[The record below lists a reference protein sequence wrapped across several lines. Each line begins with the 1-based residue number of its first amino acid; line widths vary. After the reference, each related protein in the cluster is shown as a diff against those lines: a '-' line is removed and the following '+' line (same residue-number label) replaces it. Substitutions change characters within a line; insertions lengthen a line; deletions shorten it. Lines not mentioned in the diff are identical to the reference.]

1 MEKETFIIDRSK
13 LPLNVYK
20 VLTFDNKLDVRKV
33 RKLAYYLESEF
44 GGYWINHKLDI
55 VSNKKISEK
64 ELYEFTIK
72 IRNLDDFRNLDK
84 IIPENN
90 DDYVFSTYHTLYDL
104 CVIEEILFPGTRKYI
119 EEIISKKYTSR
130 ETIIEEIISKE
141 YTSEVGNGFYLKR
154 RVYFEVIK
162 NELNIFLENDMV
174 YKGSVEYFYEINKEK
189 IHLVSVRDKFFPR
202 VKGKIVD
209 FIGKMESY
217 REKLIN
223 LAHPKRIKIYKN
235 IPDEEWVVLIETY
248 DGNKLMYPASEL
260 EIVAEE
266 NFKIGQFKIGQIIN
280 ILLYNTNNVV
290 INEIATILA
299 RNGYIYEIQIMPDE
313 IPDILKLD
321 IENVVF
327 FDIEALKDKK
337 FIYTIGVMD
346 SNENVK
352 QWFIDSE
359 EDEKR
364 ALIEFAQFTKNNKG
378 KIFIGYNS
386 EDFDKPLLSDLFEK
400 YGLSLPPN
408 FIVRDLFNEVIADPP
423 KKIKFL
429 GDKGLKYISE
439 YLGYTPNE
447 ELEII
452 DGIFVRDYYNR
463 YVKEKDIEKKEK
475 IKEQIL
481 LYNREDLKRTKY
493 VFQKLKEIL
502 EEGGKKAQEKLV
514 TVVKNNR
521 KKDDLTK
528 IFLVEEKTEKIL
540 NRIGIYSLDDLISYK
555 PERIKNKLKE
565 ITSKWIIKH
574 TGIPI
579 ELIYYYAKSLYE
591 NRIITRKKIPVPD
604 LLYLKN
610 VKFIDLEYV
619 PEEAFIFTIGIMDMD
634 GNVYQYFIENE
645 KEERETIIKFL
656 EESKGITFI
665 GYSSNSADRAILEKC
680 LEKHNLSFSF
690 EIFEIRDIYKEVID
704 TRSVNKQK
712 IFFPLKNQGL
722 KSISEYLGYIPNKK
736 IEIIDGMD
744 VVYKFKF
751 YRQTK
756 DPKIKNQILLY
767 NEEDLKR
774 LAYVFN
780 KLNEILRKKF
790 QI

>member
-1 MEKETFIIDRSK
+1 MEKETFIIDRSR
-13 LPLNVYK
+13 LPLKIYK
-20 VLTFDNKLDVRKV
+20 VLTFGIRLNLA
-33 RKLAYYLESEF
+33 KLAYYLESEF
-44 GGYWINHKLDI
+44 GGCWISYKHFDI
-55 VSNKKISEK
+55 IISNKKVSEK
-64 ELYEFTIK
+64 ELNEFVLK
-72 IRNLDDFRNLDK
+72 IRNLDDFKNLNN
-84 IIPENN
+84 IMIENN
-90 DDYVFSTYHTLYDL
+90 DNYFFSTYYTLYDL
-104 CVIEEILFPGTRKYI
+104 RIVEEILFPGTIRDI
-119 EEIISKKYTSR
+119 EEILEKYAKKYADK
-130 ETIIEEIISKE
+130 ID
-141 YTSEVGNGFYLKR
+141 NDFYLKI
-154 RVYFEVIK
+154 RVYFEVEK
-162 NELNIFLENDMV
+162 NELSIFLKSDIV
-174 YKGSVEYFYEINKEK
+174 YKGSVEDFYKRNKEK
-189 IHLVSVRDKFFPR
+189 ISFVSVRDKYIPG
-202 VKGKIVD
+202 VEGKIID

-217 REKLIN
+217 REELIN
-223 LAHPKRIKIYKN
+223 LTHPQKIKRYKN
-235 IPDEEWVVLIETY
+235 IPDEEWVVLIKTY
-248 DGNKLMYPASEL
+248 YDSELLYPISDL
-260 EIVAEE
+260 EIVKEDGFKENNFEE
-266 NFKIGQFKIGQIIN
+266 KQIIE
-280 ILLYNTNNVV
+280 
-290 INEIATILA
+290 EIARVLA
-299 RNGYIYEIQIMPDE
+299 RKGYIYEIQPGE
-313 IPDILKLD
+313 IPDILMLD

-327 FDIEALKDKK
+327 FDIEALKDKE

-346 SNENVK
+346 NNENVK

-386 EDFDKPLLSDLFEK
+386 EDFDQPLLSALFEK

-408 FIVRDLFNEVIADPP
+408 FIVRDLFYEVIAYPP

-429 GDKGLKYISE
+429 GGKGLKYISE

-452 DGIFVRDYYNR
+452 DGVFVRDYYNR
-463 YVKEKDIEKKEK
+463 YVKEEDIEKKEK

-502 EEGGKKAQEKLV
+502 KEGDKKAQEKLAE
-514 TVVKNNR
+514 VVKNNR
-521 KKDDLTK
+521 KKDDLKK

-540 NRIGIYSLDDLISYK
+540 NRIGIYSLDDLVSHK
-555 PERIKNKLKE
+555 QEKIKNKLKE
-565 ITSKWIIKH
+565 MTSKWIIKPN
-574 TGIPI
+574 IPI
-579 ELIYYYAKSLYE
+579 ELIYYYAKALYE
-591 NRIITRKKIPVPD
+591 NRIFIRKKIPVPD

-619 PEEAFIFTIGIMDMD
+619 PEEAFIFTIGIMDLD

-645 KEERETIIKFL
+645 KEEKETIIKFL

-665 GYSSNSADRAILEKC
+665 GYSSNSADRAILKKC

-690 EIFEIRDIYKEVID
+690 EIEIRDIYKEVID
-704 TRSVNKQK
+704 TRSVKKQK

-722 KSISEYLGYIPNKK
+722 KSISEYLGYIPN
-736 IEIIDGMD
+736 IEIKISEGWE
-744 VVYKFKF
+744 VLEKFKL
-751 YRQTK
+751 YRKTR
-756 DPKIKNQILLY
+756 DPEIKNEILLY

-774 LAYVFN
+774 LAHVFN

>member
-1 MEKETFIIDRSK
+1 MGKETFIIDRSK

-20 VLTFDNKLDVRKV
+20 VLTFGIRLNLA
-33 RKLAYYLESEF
+33 KLAYYLESEF
-44 GGYWINHKLDI
+44 GGCWISYKHFDI
-55 VSNKKISEK
+55 IISNKKVSEK
-64 ELYEFTIK
+64 ELNEFVLK
-72 IRNLDDFRNLDK
+72 IRNLDDFKNLNN
-84 IIPENN
+84 IMIENN
-90 DDYVFSTYHTLYDL
+90 DNYFFSTYYTLYDL
-104 CVIEEILFPGTRKYI
+104 RIVEEILFPGTIRDI
-119 EEIISKKYTSR
+119 EEILEKYAKKYADK
-130 ETIIEEIISKE
+130 ID
-141 YTSEVGNGFYLKR
+141 NDFYLKI
-154 RVYFEVIK
+154 RVYFEVEK
-162 NELNIFLENDMV
+162 NELSIFLKSDIV
-174 YKGSVEYFYEINKEK
+174 YKGSVEDFYKRNKEK
-189 IHLVSVRDKFFPR
+189 ISFVSVRDKYFPG
-202 VKGKIVD
+202 VEGKIID

-217 REKLIN
+217 REELIN
-223 LAHPKRIKIYKN
+223 LTHPQKIKRYKN
-235 IPDEEWVVLIETY
+235 IPDEEWVVLIKTY
-248 DGNKLMYPASEL
+248 YDSELLYPISDL
-260 EIVAEE
+260 EIVKEDGFE
-266 NFKIGQFKIGQIIN
+266 KINLEQERIIE
-280 ILLYNTNNVV
+280 
-290 INEIATILA
+290 EIARVLA
-299 RNGYIYEIQIMPDE
+299 RKGYIYEIQPGE
-313 IPDILKLD
+313 IPDILMLD

-346 SNENVK
+346 NNENVK

-386 EDFDKPLLSDLFEK
+386 EDFDQPLLSALFEK

-408 FIVRDLFNEVIADPP
+408 FIVRDLFYEVIAYPP

-429 GDKGLKYISE
+429 GGKGLKYISE

-452 DGIFVRDYYNR
+452 DGVFVRDYYNR
-463 YVKEKDIEKKEK
+463 YVKEEDIEKKEK

-502 EEGGKKAQEKLV
+502 KEGDKKAQEKLAE
-514 TVVKNNR
+514 VVKNNR
-521 KKDDLTK
+521 KKDDLKK

-540 NRIGIYSLDDLISYK
+540 NRIGIYSLDDLVSHK
-555 PERIKNKLKE
+555 QEKIKNKLKE
-565 ITSKWIIKH
+565 MTSKWIIKPN
-574 TGIPI
+574 IPI
-579 ELIYYYAKSLYE
+579 ELIYYYAKALYE
-591 NRIITRKKIPVPD
+591 NRIFIRKKIPVPD

-619 PEEAFIFTIGIMDMD
+619 PEEAFIFTIGIMDLD

-645 KEERETIIKFL
+645 KEEKETIIKFL

-665 GYSSNSADRAILEKC
+665 GYSSNSADRAILKKC

-690 EIFEIRDIYKEVID
+690 EIEIRDIYKEVID
-704 TRSVNKQK
+704 TRSVKKQK

-722 KSISEYLGYIPNKK
+722 KSISEYLGYIPN
-736 IEIIDGMD
+736 IEIKISEGWE
-744 VVYKFKF
+744 VLEKFKL
-751 YRQTK
+751 YRKTR
-756 DPKIKNQILLY
+756 DPEIKNEILLY

>member
-1 MEKETFIIDRSK
+1 MKKETFIIDRSK
-13 LPLNVYK
+13 LHLNVYK
-20 VLTFDNKLDVRKV
+20 VLTFENKLDVRKV

-44 GGYWINHKLDI
+44 GGYWINHNLDI

-90 DDYVFSTYHTLYDL
+90 DNYVFSTYRTLYDL

-119 EEIISKKYTSR
+119 EEIISKKYVP
-130 ETIIEEIISKE
+130 E
-141 YTSEVGNGFYLKR
+141 YISEVGNGFYLRSHLKR

-174 YKGSVEYFYEINKEK
+174 YQGSVEYFYEINKEK
-189 IHLVSVRDKFFPR
+189 INFVSVRDKFFPR
-202 VKGKIVD
+202 VKGRIVD

-217 REKLIN
+217 REQLIN
-223 LAHPKRIKIYKN
+223 LAHPKRIERYKN

-248 DGNKLMYPASEL
+248 DGNKLMYPTSEL
-260 EIVAEE
+260 EIVTEE
-266 NFKIGQFKIGQIIN
+266 NFEIGQIIN
-280 ILLYNTNNVV
+280 KIV
-290 INEIATILA
+290 IDEIARVLA
-299 RNGYIYEIQIMPDE
+299 KKGYIYEIQIMPGK

-408 FIVRDLFNEVIADPP
+408 FIVRDLFNEVIAGSFNEVIAGS

-429 GDKGLKYISE
+429 GDMGLKHISE
-439 YLGYTPNE
+439 YLGYIPDE
-447 ELEII
+447 KLEII
-452 DGIFVRDYYNR
+452 DGVFVRDYYNR
-463 YVKEKDIEKKEK
+463 YVKEEDIEKKEK

-502 EEGGKKAQEKLV
+502 EEGDQKAQEKLV
-514 TVVKNNR
+514 EVVKNNR

-528 IFLVEEKTEKIL
+528 IFLVEEKTEKVL

-555 PERIKNKLKE
+555 PEKIKNKLKK
-565 ITSKWIIKH
+565 ITSKWIIKPN
-574 TGIPI
+574 IPI
-579 ELIYYYAKSLYE
+579 ELIYYYAKALYE
-591 NRIITRKKIPVPD
+591 NRIFIRKKIPVPD

-619 PEEAFIFTIGIMDMD
+619 PAKKEEEAFIFTIGIMDMD
-634 GNVYQYFIENE
+634 GKVEQYFIENE
-645 KEERETIIKFL
+645 EEEREKIIKFL
-656 EESKGITFI
+656 EENKGITFI
-665 GYSSNSADRAILEKC
+665 GYSSNNADKDILEKC
-680 LEKHNLSFSF
+680 LKKHRLSFSF
-690 EIFEIRDIYKEVID
+690 EIRDIYREVIN
-704 TRSVNKQK
+704 TGNVNKQK
-712 IFFPLKNQGL
+712 IFFPLKSLGL

-736 IEIIDGMD
+736 IKITDGMD
-744 VVYKFKF
+744 VLYKFKF

-756 DPKIKNQILLY
+756 DPEIKNQILLY

>member
-248 DGNKLMYPASEL
+248 DGNKLMYPTSEL

>member
-20 VLTFDNKLDVRKV
+20 VLTFENKVDVRKV

-90 DDYVFSTYHTLYDL
+90 DDYVFSTYRTLYDL

-119 EEIISKKYTSR
+119 EEIISKKYIV
-130 ETIIEEIISKE
+130 EYISQ
-141 YTSEVGNGFYLKR
+141 VGSGFYLRSHLKR

-162 NELNIFLENDMV
+162 NELNIFLENDIV
-174 YKGSVEYFYEINKEK
+174 YECSVEYFYEINKEK
-189 IHLVSVRDKFFPR
+189 LNLVSVRDKFFPR

-209 FIGKMESY
+209 FIGKMEFY
-217 REKLIN
+217 KEELIN
-223 LAHPKRIKIYKN
+223 LAHPKRIERYKN

-260 EIVAEE
+260 EIVTEE
-266 NFKIGQFKIGQIIN
+266 NFEIGQIIN
-280 ILLYNTNNVV
+280 KIV
-290 INEIATILA
+290 INEIARVLA
-299 RNGYIYEIQIMPDE
+299 MKGYIYEIQIMPGE

-386 EDFDKPLLSDLFEK
+386 EYFDKPLLSALFEK

-408 FIVRDLFNEVIADPP
+408 FIVRDLFYEVIADPP

-452 DGIFVRDYYNR
+452 DGVFVRDYYNR

-502 EEGGKKAQEKLV
+502 EEGDQKAKEKLV
-514 TVVKNNR
+514 EVVKNNR

-528 IFLVEEKTEKIL
+528 IPFVGYKTEKIL
-540 NRIGIYSLDDLISYK
+540 NRIGIYSLDDLVSHK
-555 PERIKNKLKE
+555 QEQIKNKLKE
-565 ITSKWIIKH
+565 ITSKWIIKPN
-574 TGIPI
+574 IPI
-579 ELIYYYAKSLYE
+579 ELIYYYAKALYE
-591 NRIITRKKIPVPD
+591 NRIFIRKKIPVPD

-619 PEEAFIFTIGIMDMD
+619 QAKKEEEVFIFTIGIMDMD
-634 GNVYQYFIENE
+634 GKVEQYFIENE
-645 KEERETIIKFL
+645 EEEREAIIKFL
-656 EESKGITFI
+656 EENKGITFI
-665 GYSSNSADRAILEKC
+665 GYSSNNGDKNILEKC
-680 LEKHNLSFSF
+680 LKKHRLSFSF
-690 EIFEIRDIYKEVID
+690 EIKDIYREVIN
-704 TRSVNKQK
+704 TQNAKKQK

-722 KSISEYLGYIPNKK
+722 KSISEYLGYIPN
-736 IEIIDGMD
+736 IEIKISEGWE
-744 VVYKFKF
+744 VLEKFKL
-751 YRQTK
+751 YRKTR
-756 DPKIKNQILLY
+756 DPEIKNEILLY

>member
-20 VLTFDNKLDVRKV
+20 VLTFENKLDVRKV

-44 GGYWINHKLDI
+44 GAYWINHKLDI

-104 CVIEEILFPGTRKYI
+104 CVVEEILFPGTRKYI

-130 ETIIEEIISKE
+130 ETIIEEIISKK
-141 YTSEVGNGFYLKR
+141 YTSEIGNGFYLKR

-174 YKGSVEYFYEINKEK
+174 YKGSVEYFYEINKNKEK
-189 IHLVSVRDKFFPR
+189 IHLVSVKDKFFPR

-223 LAHPKRIKIYKN
+223 LAHPKRIKRYKN
-235 IPDEEWVVLIETY
+235 IPDEEWVVVIETY
-248 DGNKLMYPASEL
+248 DGNKLMYPTSEL

-266 NFKIGQFKIGQIIN
+266 NFEIGQIIN
-280 ILLYNTNNVV
+280 KIV

-299 RNGYIYEIQIMPDE
+299 RNGYIYEIQIMPGE

-352 QWFIDSE
+352 HWFIDSE

-386 EDFDKPLLSDLFEK
+386 EDFDKPLLSALFEK

-408 FIVRDLFNEVIADPP
+408 FIVRDLFYEVIADPP

-452 DGIFVRDYYNR
+452 DGVFVRDYHNR

-502 EEGGKKAQEKLV
+502 EEGDQKAKEKLV
-514 TVVKNNR
+514 EVVKNNR

-528 IFLVEEKTEKIL
+528 IPLVGEKTEKIL
-540 NRIGIYSLDDLISYK
+540 NRIGIYSLDDLVSHK
-555 PERIKNKLKE
+555 QEQIKNKLKE
-565 ITSKWIIKH
+565 ITSKWIIKPN
-574 TGIPI
+574 IPI
-579 ELIYYYAKSLYE
+579 ELIYYYAKALYE
-591 NRIITRKKIPVPD
+591 NRIFIRKKIPIPD

-619 PEEAFIFTIGIMDMD
+619 PEEAFIFTIGIMDLD

-645 KEERETIIKFL
+645 KEEKETIIKFL

-665 GYSSNSADRAILEKC
+665 GYSSDSADRAILKKC

-690 EIFEIRDIYKEVID
+690 EIEIRDIYKEVID
-704 TRSVNKQK
+704 TRSVKKQK
-712 IFFPLKNQGL
+712 IFFPLKKQGL
-722 KSISEYLGYIPNKK
+722 KSISEYLGYIPN
-736 IEIIDGMD
+736 IEIKISEGWE
-744 VVYKFKF
+744 VLEKFKL
-751 YRQTK
+751 YRKTR
-756 DPKIKNQILLY
+756 DPEIKNEILLY

-780 KLNEILRKKF
+780 KLNKLKEILKKF
-790 QI
+790 

>member
-1 MEKETFIIDRSK
+1 MKKETFIIDRSK

-20 VLTFDNKLDVRKV
+20 VLTFGIRLDIKKLA
-33 RKLAYYLESEF
+33 KLAYYLESEF
-44 GGYWINHKLDI
+44 GGYWISYYYFDI
-55 VSNKKISEK
+55 IISNKKVSEK
-64 ELYEFTIK
+64 ELNEFTFK
-72 IRNLDDFRNLDK
+72 IRNLDDFKNLNK
-84 IIPENN
+84 IIIENN
-90 DDYVFSTYHTLYDL
+90 DNYFFSTDSYYTLYDL
-104 CVIEEILFPGTRKYI
+104 RIVEEILFPGTIRDI
-119 EEIISKKYTSR
+119 EEILEKYAKKYADK
-130 ETIIEEIISKE
+130 ID
-141 YTSEVGNGFYLKR
+141 NDFYLKI
-154 RVYFEVIK
+154 RVYFEVAK
-162 NELNIFLENDMV
+162 NELNIFLKSDIV
-174 YKGSVEYFYEINKEK
+174 YKGSVEDFYKRYKEK
-189 IHLVSVRDKFFPR
+189 IYSASVRDKYRPP
-202 VKGKIVD
+202 VTGKIID

-217 REKLIN
+217 REELIN
-223 LAHPKRIKIYKN
+223 LAHPKRIERYKN
-235 IPDEEWVVLIETY
+235 IPDEELVVLIKTY
-248 DGNKLMYPASEL
+248 YDSELVYPISEL
-260 EIVAEE
+260 EIVKEDGFE
-266 NFKIGQFKIGQIIN
+266 KINLEQERIIE
-280 ILLYNTNNVV
+280 
-290 INEIATILA
+290 EIARVLA
-299 RNGYIYEIQIMPDE
+299 RNGYIYEIQIMPGE

-386 EDFDKPLLSDLFEK
+386 KDFDKPLLSALFEK

-408 FIVRDLFNEVIADPP
+408 FIARDLFDEVIADPP

-463 YVKEKDIEKKEK
+463 YVKEEDIEKKEK

-502 EEGGKKAQEKLV
+502 EEGDQKAQEKLAE
-514 TVVKNNR
+514 VVKNNR

-528 IFLVEEKTEKIL
+528 IHLVGEKTEKIL
-540 NRIGIYSLDDLISYK
+540 NRIGIYSLDDLVSRK
-555 PERIKNKLKE
+555 PEQIKNKLKE
-565 ITSKWIIKH
+565 ITSKWIIKPN
-574 TGIPI
+574 IPI
-579 ELIYYYAKSLYE
+579 ELICYYAKALYE
-591 NRIITRKKIPVPD
+591 NRIIIRKKIPVPD

-634 GNVYQYFIENE
+634 GKVEQYFIENE
-645 KEERETIIKFL
+645 EEEREAIIKFL
-656 EESKGITFI
+656 EENKGITFI
-665 GYSSNSADRAILEKC
+665 GYSSNNSDRPILEKC
-680 LEKHNLSFSF
+680 LEKHNLSFS
-690 EIFEIRDIYKEVID
+690 FEIRDIYKEVID

-712 IFFPLKNQGL
+712 IFFPLKNQDL
-722 KSISEYLGYIPNKK
+722 KSISEYLGYIPNKGIK
-736 IEIIDGMD
+736 ITYGWE
-744 VVYKFKF
+744 VLEKFKL
-751 YRQTK
+751 YRKTR
-756 DPKIKNQILLY
+756 DPEIKNEILLY

-780 KLNEILRKKF
+780 KLKEILKLYGLKF
-790 QI
+790 

>member
-1 MEKETFIIDRSK
+1 M
-13 LPLNVYK
+13 
-20 VLTFDNKLDVRKV
+20 
-33 RKLAYYLESEF
+33 
-44 GGYWINHKLDI
+44 
-55 VSNKKISEK
+55 
-64 ELYEFTIK
+64 
-72 IRNLDDFRNLDK
+72 
-84 IIPENN
+84 
-90 DDYVFSTYHTLYDL
+90 
-104 CVIEEILFPGTRKYI
+104 PG
-119 EEIISKKYTSR
+119 
-130 ETIIEEIISKE
+130 
-141 YTSEVGNGFYLKR
+141 
-154 RVYFEVIK
+154 
-162 NELNIFLENDMV
+162 
-174 YKGSVEYFYEINKEK
+174 
-189 IHLVSVRDKFFPR
+189 
-202 VKGKIVD
+202 
-209 FIGKMESY
+209 
-217 REKLIN
+217 
-223 LAHPKRIKIYKN
+223 
-235 IPDEEWVVLIETY
+235 
-248 DGNKLMYPASEL
+248 
-260 EIVAEE
+260 
-266 NFKIGQFKIGQIIN
+266 
-280 ILLYNTNNVV
+280 
-290 INEIATILA
+290 
-299 RNGYIYEIQIMPDE
+299 E

-346 SNENVK
+346 NNENVK

-386 EDFDKPLLSDLFEK
+386 EDFDKPLLSALFEK

-408 FIVRDLFNEVIADPP
+408 FIVRDLFYEVIADPP

-452 DGIFVRDYYNR
+452 DGVFVRDYYNR

-502 EEGGKKAQEKLV
+502 EEGDKKAQEKLV
-514 TVVKNNR
+514 EVVKNNR

-555 PERIKNKLKE
+555 LERIKNKLKE
-565 ITSKWIIKH
+565 ITSKWIIKPN
-574 TGIPI
+574 IPI
-579 ELIYYYAKSLYE
+579 ELIYYYAKALYE
-591 NRIITRKKIPVPD
+591 NRIFIRKKIPVPD

-619 PEEAFIFTIGIMDMD
+619 PEEAFIFTIGIMDLD

-645 KEERETIIKFL
+645 KEEKETIIKFL

-665 GYSSNSADRAILEKC
+665 GYSSNSADRAILKKC

-690 EIFEIRDIYKEVID
+690 EIEIRDIYKEVID
-704 TRSVNKQK
+704 TRSVKKQK

-722 KSISEYLGYIPNKK
+722 KSISEYLGYIPN
-736 IEIIDGMD
+736 IEIKISEGWE
-744 VVYKFKF
+744 VLEKFKL
-751 YRQTK
+751 YRKTR
-756 DPKIKNQILLY
+756 DPEIKNEILLY

-774 LAYVFN
+774 LAHVFN
-780 KLNEILRKKF
+780 KLKEILKLHGLKF
-790 QI
+790 

>member
-1 MEKETFIIDRSK
+1 
-13 LPLNVYK
+13 
-20 VLTFDNKLDVRKV
+20 KV

-64 ELYEFTIK
+64 ELYEFTIR

-90 DDYVFSTYHTLYDL
+90 DYVFSTYHTLYDL
-104 CVIEEILFPGTRKYI
+104 CVIEEILFPGTRKDI
-119 EEIISKKYTSR
+119 EEIISKKYVA
-130 ETIIEEIISKE
+130 E
-141 YTSEVGNGFYLKR
+141 YISEVGNGFYLRSHLKR

-162 NELNIFLENDMV
+162 NEINIFLENDMV
-174 YKGSVEYFYEINKEK
+174 YRGSIEYFYEINKEK
-189 IHLVSVRDKFFPR
+189 INLVSVRDKFFPR

-217 REKLIN
+217 REELIN
-223 LAHPKRIKIYKN
+223 LAHPKRIERYKN

-260 EIVAEE
+260 EIVTEE
-266 NFKIGQFKIGQIIN
+266 NFEIGQIIN
-280 ILLYNTNNVV
+280 KIV
-290 INEIATILA
+290 INEIARVLA
-299 RNGYIYEIQIMPDE
+299 MKGYIYEIQIMLGE

-364 ALIEFAQFTKNNKG
+364 ALIEFDQFTKNNKG

-386 EDFDKPLLSDLFEK
+386 EDFDKPLLSDLFKK

-408 FIVRDLFNEVIADPP
+408 FIVRDLFNEVIVSSLNEVIAGSTR
-423 KKIKFL
+423 KIKFL
-429 GDKGLKYISE
+429 GDRGLKHISE
-439 YLGYTPNE
+439 YLGYIPDE
-447 ELEII
+447 KLEII
-452 DGIFVRDYYNR
+452 DGVFVRDYYNR
-463 YVKEKDIEKKEK
+463 YVNEEDIEKKEK

-502 EEGGKKAQEKLV
+502 EEGDQKAKEKLV
-514 TVVKNNR
+514 AVVKNNR

-528 IFLVEEKTEKIL
+528 IPLVGEKTEKIL
-540 NRIGIYSLDDLISYK
+540 NRIGIYSLDDLVSRK
-555 PERIKNKLKE
+555 PEQIKNKLKE
-565 ITSKWIIKH
+565 ITSKWIIKPN
-574 TGIPI
+574 IPI
-579 ELIYYYAKSLYE
+579 ELIYYYAKALYE
-591 NRIITRKKIPVPD
+591 NRIFIRKKIPVPD

-619 PEEAFIFTIGIMDMD
+619 QSKKEEEVFIFTIGIMDMD
-634 GNVYQYFIENE
+634 GKVEQYFIENE
-645 KEERETIIKFL
+645 EEEREAIIKFL
-656 EESKGITFI
+656 EENKGITFI
-665 GYSSNSADRAILEKC
+665 GYSSDNADKNILNKC
-680 LEKHNLSFSF
+680 LKKHRLSFSF
-690 EIFEIRDIYKEVID
+690 EIKDIYREVIN
-704 TRSVNKQK
+704 TENVKKQK

-736 IEIIDGMD
+736 LKITDGLD

-756 DPKIKNQILLY
+756 DPEIKNQILLY

-780 KLNEILRKKF
+780 KL
-790 QI
+790 

>member
-20 VLTFDNKLDVRKV
+20 VSTFENKLNVRKV

-72 IRNLDDFRNLDK
+72 IRNLDDFMNLDK

-104 CVIEEILFPGTRKYI
+104 CVIEEILFPGTRKDI
-119 EEIISKKYTSR
+119 EEIISKKYVA
-130 ETIIEEIISKE
+130 E
-141 YTSEVGNGFYLKR
+141 YISEVGNGFYLRSHLKR

-162 NELNIFLENDMV
+162 NEINIFLENDMV
-174 YKGSVEYFYEINKEK
+174 YRGSIEYFYEINKEK
-189 IHLVSVRDKFFPR
+189 INLVSVRDKFFPR

-217 REKLIN
+217 REELIN
-223 LAHPKRIKIYKN
+223 LAHPKRIERYKN

-260 EIVAEE
+260 EIVTEE
-266 NFKIGQFKIGQIIN
+266 NFEIGQIIN
-280 ILLYNTNNVV
+280 KIV
-290 INEIATILA
+290 INEIARVLA
-299 RNGYIYEIQIMPDE
+299 MKGYIYEIQIMPGE

-364 ALIEFAQFTKNNKG
+364 ALIEFDQFTKNNKG

-386 EDFDKPLLSDLFEK
+386 EDFDKPLLSDLFKK

-408 FIVRDLFNEVIADPP
+408 FIVRDLFNEVIVSSLNEVIAGST

-429 GDKGLKYISE
+429 GDRGLKHISE
-439 YLGYTPNE
+439 YLGYIPDE
-447 ELEII
+447 KLEII

-463 YVKEKDIEKKEK
+463 YVKEEDIEKKEK

-502 EEGGKKAQEKLV
+502 EEGDQKAKEKLAE
-514 TVVKNNR
+514 VVKNNR

-528 IFLVEEKTEKIL
+528 IPLVGDKTEKIL

-555 PERIKNKLKE
+555 PEQLKNKLKE
-565 ITSKWIIKH
+565 MTSKWIIKPN
-574 TGIPI
+574 IPI
-579 ELIYYYAKSLYE
+579 ELIYYYAKALYE
-591 NRIITRKKIPVPD
+591 NRIFIRKKIPVPD

-619 PEEAFIFTIGIMDMD
+619 QSKKEEEVFIFTIGIMDMD
-634 GNVYQYFIENE
+634 GKVEQYFIENE
-645 KEERETIIKFL
+645 EEEREAIIKFL
-656 EESKGITFI
+656 EENKGITFI
-665 GYSSNSADRAILEKC
+665 GYSSNNADKNILNKC
-680 LEKHNLSFSF
+680 LKKHRLSFSF
-690 EIFEIRDIYKEVID
+690 EIKDIYREVIN
-704 TRSVNKQK
+704 TENVKKQK

-736 IEIIDGMD
+736 IDGMD

-780 KLNEILRKKF
+780 KLKKEILKI
-790 QI
+790 Q

>member
-1 MEKETFIIDRSK
+1 
-13 LPLNVYK
+13 LNVYK
-20 VLTFDNKLDVRKV
+20 VLTFENKVDVRKV

-90 DDYVFSTYHTLYDL
+90 DDYVFSTYRTLYDL

-119 EEIISKKYTSR
+119 EEIISKKYIV
-130 ETIIEEIISKE
+130 EYISQ
-141 YTSEVGNGFYLKR
+141 VGSGFYLRSHLKR

-162 NELNIFLENDMV
+162 NELNIFLENDIV
-174 YKGSVEYFYEINKEK
+174 YECSVEYFYEINKEK
-189 IHLVSVRDKFFPR
+189 LNLVSVRDKFFPR

-209 FIGKMESY
+209 FIGKMEFY
-217 REKLIN
+217 KEELIN
-223 LAHPKRIKIYKN
+223 LAHPKRIERYKN

-260 EIVAEE
+260 EIVTEE
-266 NFKIGQFKIGQIIN
+266 NFEIGQIIN
-280 ILLYNTNNVV
+280 KIV
-290 INEIATILA
+290 INEIARVLA
-299 RNGYIYEIQIMPDE
+299 MKGYIYEIQIMPGE

-386 EDFDKPLLSDLFEK
+386 EDFDKPLLSALFEK
-400 YGLSLPPN
+400 YGLSLPSN
-408 FIVRDLFNEVIADPP
+408 FIVRDLFNEVIVSSLNEVIAGST

-429 GDKGLKYISE
+429 GDRGLKHISE
-439 YLGYTPNE
+439 YLGYIPDE
-447 ELEII
+447 KLEII
-452 DGIFVRDYYNR
+452 DGVFVRDYYNR

-502 EEGGKKAQEKLV
+502 EEGDKKVQEKLV
-514 TVVKNNR
+514 EVVKNNR

-528 IFLVEEKTEKIL
+528 IPLVEEKTEKIL
-540 NRIGIYSLDDLISYK
+540 NRIGIYSLDDLVSHK
-555 PERIKNKLKE
+555 QEQIKNKLKE
-565 ITSKWIIKH
+565 ITSKWIIKPN
-574 TGIPI
+574 IPI
-579 ELIYYYAKSLYE
+579 ELIYYYAKALYE
-591 NRIITRKKIPVPD
+591 NRIFIRKKIPVPD

-610 VKFIDLEYV
+610 LKNVKFIDLEYV
-619 PEEAFIFTIGIMDMD
+619 QAKKEEEVFIFTIGIMDMD
-634 GNVYQYFIENE
+634 GKVEQYFIENE
-645 KEERETIIKFL
+645 EEEREAIIKFL
-656 EESKGITFI
+656 EENKGITFI
-665 GYSSNSADRAILEKC
+665 GYSSNNGDKNILEKC
-680 LEKHNLSFSF
+680 LKKHRLSFSF
-690 EIFEIRDIYKEVID
+690 EIKDIYREVIN
-704 TRSVNKQK
+704 TQNAKKQK

>member
-20 VLTFDNKLDVRKV
+20 VLTFENKLDVRKV
-33 RKLAYYLESEF
+33 RTLAYYLESEF

-119 EEIISKKYTSR
+119 EEVISKKYTSR

-141 YTSEVGNGFYLKR
+141 YTSEVDNGFYLKR

-174 YKGSVEYFYEINKEK
+174 YRGSIEYFYEINKEK
-189 IHLVSVRDKFFPR
+189 INLVSVRDKFFPR

-217 REKLIN
+217 REELIN
-223 LAHPKRIKIYKN
+223 LAHPKRIERYKN

-299 RNGYIYEIQIMPDE
+299 RNGYIYEIQIMPSE

-386 EDFDKPLLSDLFEK
+386 EDFDKPLLSALFEK
-400 YGLSLPPN
+400 YGLGLPPN
-408 FIVRDLFNEVIADPP
+408 FIVRDLFYEVIADPP

-502 EEGGKKAQEKLV
+502 EEGDKKAQEKLAEAI
-514 TVVKNNR
+514 KNNR

-528 IFLVEEKTEKIL
+528 IPLVEEKREKIL
-540 NRIGIYSLDDLISYK
+540 NRIGIYSLDDLVSRK
-555 PERIKNKLKE
+555 PEQIKNKLKE
-565 ITSKWIIKH
+565 ITSKWIIKPN
-574 TGIPI
+574 IPI
-579 ELIYYYAKSLYE
+579 ELIYYYAKALYE
-591 NRIITRKKIPVPD
+591 NRIIIRKKIPVPD

-619 PEEAFIFTIGIMDMD
+619 QAKKEEEVFIFTIGIMDMD
-634 GNVYQYFIENE
+634 GKVEQYFIENE
-645 KEERETIIKFL
+645 EEEREAIIKFL
-656 EESKGITFI
+656 EENKGITFI
-665 GYSSNSADRAILEKC
+665 GYSSNNADKNILEKC
-680 LEKHNLSFSF
+680 LKKHRLSFSF
-690 EIFEIRDIYKEVID
+690 EIRDIYREVIN
-704 TRSVNKQK
+704 TENVKKQK

-722 KSISEYLGYIPNKK
+722 NSISEYLGYIPNKK
-736 IEIIDGMD
+736 IEIIDGLD

-756 DPKIKNQILLY
+756 DPEIKNQILLY

>member
-1 MEKETFIIDRSK
+1 MEKETFIIDRSR
-13 LPLNVYK
+13 LPLKIYK
-20 VLTFDNKLDVRKV
+20 VLTFGIRLNLA
-33 RKLAYYLESEF
+33 KLAYYLESEF
-44 GGYWINHKLDI
+44 GGCWISYKHFDI
-55 VSNKKISEK
+55 IISNKKVSEK
-64 ELYEFTIK
+64 ELNEFVLK
-72 IRNLDDFRNLDK
+72 IRNLDDFKNLNN
-84 IIPENN
+84 IMIENN
-90 DDYVFSTYHTLYDL
+90 DNYFFSTYYTLYDL
-104 CVIEEILFPGTRKYI
+104 RIVEEILFPGTIRDI
-119 EEIISKKYTSR
+119 EEILEKYAKKYADK
-130 ETIIEEIISKE
+130 ID
-141 YTSEVGNGFYLKR
+141 NDFYLKI
-154 RVYFEVIK
+154 RVYFEVEK
-162 NELNIFLENDMV
+162 NELSIFLKSDIV
-174 YKGSVEYFYEINKEK
+174 YKGSVEDFYKRNKEK
-189 IHLVSVRDKFFPR
+189 ISFVSVRDKYIPG
-202 VKGKIVD
+202 VEGKIID

-217 REKLIN
+217 REELIN
-223 LAHPKRIKIYKN
+223 LTHPQKIKRYKN
-235 IPDEEWVVLIETY
+235 IPDEEWVVLIKTY
-248 DGNKLMYPASEL
+248 YDSELLYPISDL
-260 EIVAEE
+260 EIVKEDGFKENNFEE
-266 NFKIGQFKIGQIIN
+266 KQIIE
-280 ILLYNTNNVV
+280 
-290 INEIATILA
+290 EIARVLA
-299 RNGYIYEIQIMPDE
+299 RKGYIYEIQPGE
-313 IPDILKLD
+313 IPDILMLD

-346 SNENVK
+346 NNENVK

-386 EDFDKPLLSDLFEK
+386 EDFDQPLLSALFEK

-408 FIVRDLFNEVIADPP
+408 FIVRDLFYEVIAYPP

-429 GDKGLKYISE
+429 GGKGLKYISE

-452 DGIFVRDYYNR
+452 DGVFVRDYYNR
-463 YVKEKDIEKKEK
+463 YVKEEDIEKKEK
-475 IKEQIL
+475 IKKQIL

-502 EEGGKKAQEKLV
+502 KEGDKKAQEKLAE
-514 TVVKNNR
+514 VVKNNR
-521 KKDDLTK
+521 KKDDLKK

-540 NRIGIYSLDDLISYK
+540 NRIGIYSLDDLVSHK
-555 PERIKNKLKE
+555 QEKIKNKLKE
-565 ITSKWIIKH
+565 MTSKWIIKPN
-574 TGIPI
+574 IPI
-579 ELIYYYAKSLYE
+579 ELIYYYAKALYE
-591 NRIITRKKIPVPD
+591 NRIFIRKKIPVPD

-619 PEEAFIFTIGIMDMD
+619 PEEAFIFTIGIMDLD

-645 KEERETIIKFL
+645 KEEKETIIKFL

-665 GYSSNSADRAILEKC
+665 GYSSNSADRAILKKC

-690 EIFEIRDIYKEVID
+690 EIEIRDIYKEVID
-704 TRSVNKQK
+704 TRSVKKQK

-722 KSISEYLGYIPNKK
+722 KSISEYLGYIPNIGIK
-736 IEIIDGMD
+736 ISEGWE
-744 VVYKFKF
+744 VLEKFKL
-751 YRQTK
+751 YRKTR
-756 DPKIKNQILLY
+756 DPEIKNEILLY

>member
-1 MEKETFIIDRSK
+1 MTFIWKYEYILK
-13 LPLNVYK
+13 LK
-20 VLTFDNKLDVRKV
+20 
-33 RKLAYYLESEF
+33 
-44 GGYWINHKLDI
+44 
-55 VSNKKISEK
+55 
-64 ELYEFTIK
+64 
-72 IRNLDDFRNLDK
+72 
-84 IIPENN
+84 
-90 DDYVFSTYHTLYDL
+90 
-104 CVIEEILFPGTRKYI
+104 
-119 EEIISKKYTSR
+119 
-130 ETIIEEIISKE
+130 
-141 YTSEVGNGFYLKR
+141 
-154 RVYFEVIK
+154 K
-162 NELNIFLENDMV
+162 NELSIFLKSDIV
-174 YKGSVEYFYEINKEK
+174 YKGSIEDFYKRNKEK
-189 IHLVSVRDKFFPR
+189 IYFVSIRDKYIPS
-202 VKGKIVD
+202 VKGKIID

-217 REKLIN
+217 REELIN
-223 LAHPKRIKIYKN
+223 LAHPKRIERYKN
-235 IPDEEWVVLIETY
+235 IPDEELVVLIKTY
-248 DGNKLMYPASEL
+248 YDSELVYPISEL
-260 EIVAEE
+260 EIVKEDGFE
-266 NFKIGQFKIGQIIN
+266 KINLEQERIIE
-280 ILLYNTNNVV
+280 
-290 INEIATILA
+290 EIARVLA
-299 RNGYIYEIQIMPDE
+299 RNGYIYEIQIMPGE

-364 ALIEFAQFTKNNKG
+364 ALIEFAQFIKNNKG
-378 KIFIGYNS
+378 KVYIGYNS
-386 EDFDKPLLSDLFEK
+386 KKFDVPLLIDLFEK
-400 YGLSLPPN
+400 HEQSLPPN
-408 FIVRDLFNEVIADPP
+408 FIVRDLFYEVIADPP

-481 LYNREDLKRTKY
+481 LYNREDLRRTKY

-502 EEGGKKAQEKLV
+502 EEGDQKAKEKLAE
-514 TVVKNNR
+514 VVKNNR

-528 IFLVEEKTEKIL
+528 IHLVGEKTEKIL
-540 NRIGIYSLDDLISYK
+540 NRIGIYSLDDLVSRK
-555 PERIKNKLKE
+555 PEQIKNKLKE
-565 ITSKWIIKH
+565 ITSKWIIKPN
-574 TGIPI
+574 IPI
-579 ELIYYYAKSLYE
+579 ELIYYYAKALYE
-591 NRIITRKKIPVPD
+591 NRIFIRKKIPVPD
-604 LLYLKN
+604 LFYLKN

-619 PEEAFIFTIGIMDMD
+619 QSKKEEEVFIFTIGIMDMD
-634 GNVYQYFIENE
+634 GKVEQYFIENE
-645 KEERETIIKFL
+645 EEEREAIIKFL
-656 EESKGITFI
+656 EENKGITFI
-665 GYSSNSADRAILEKC
+665 GYSSNNADKNILYKC
-680 LEKHNLSFSF
+680 LKKHRLSFSF
-690 EIFEIRDIYKEVID
+690 EIKDIYREVIN
-704 TRSVNKQK
+704 TENVKKQK

-736 IEIIDGMD
+736 LKITDGLD

-756 DPKIKNQILLY
+756 DPEIKNQILLY

>member
-20 VLTFDNKLDVRKV
+20 VLTFENKKLDVRKV

-44 GGYWINHKLDI
+44 GGYWINHNLDI

-90 DDYVFSTYHTLYDL
+90 DDYVFSTYRTLYDL
-104 CVIEEILFPGTRKYI
+104 CVIEEILFPGTRKDI
-119 EEIISKKYTSR
+119 EEIISKKYVA
-130 ETIIEEIISKE
+130 E
-141 YTSEVGNGFYLKR
+141 YISEVGNGFYLRSHLKI
-154 RVYFEVIK
+154 RVYFEVK
-162 NELNIFLENDMV
+162 ENELSIFLKSDIV
-174 YKGSVEYFYEINKEK
+174 YKGSVEDFYKRNKEK
-189 IHLVSVRDKFFPR
+189 ISFVSVRDKYIPA
-202 VKGKIVD
+202 VKGRIID

-217 REKLIN
+217 REELIN
-223 LAHPKRIKIYKN
+223 LAHPKRIERYKN

-260 EIVAEE
+260 EIVTEE
-266 NFKIGQFKIGQIIN
+266 NFEIGQIIN
-280 ILLYNTNNVV
+280 KIV
-290 INEIATILA
+290 INEIARVLA
-299 RNGYIYEIQIMPDE
+299 MKGYIYEIQIMPGE

-364 ALIEFAQFTKNNKG
+364 ALIEFDQFTKNNKG

-386 EDFDKPLLSDLFEK
+386 EDFDKPLLSDLFKK

-408 FIVRDLFNEVIADPP
+408 FIVRDLFNEVIVSSLNEVIVGSTR
-423 KKIKFL
+423 KIKFL
-429 GDKGLKYISE
+429 GDRGLKHISE
-439 YLGYTPNE
+439 YLGYIPDE
-447 ELEII
+447 KLEII
-452 DGIFVRDYYNR
+452 DGVFVRDYYNR
-463 YVKEKDIEKKEK
+463 YVNEEDIEKKEK

-502 EEGGKKAQEKLV
+502 EEGDQKAKEKLV
-514 TVVKNNR
+514 AVVKNNR

-756 DPKIKNQILLY
+756 DPEIKNQILLY